1 MHMFILAVINAPLAW
16 HKVGGGIK
24 SDWVGYYLDVG
35 RFEFG
40 VSELRAAWAVRW
52 LEDKGRERTVRL
64 GELREGLGRLQFIA
78 GPLEHIRPFLGPLYA
93 WACAGPRYAKPRMP
107 IMILLIIKFLAAEI
121 KRRRMSR
128 CNAKARDLGELFR
141 LDAKADKEEVAIGGW
156 RCRGSRK
163 TSDAV
168 WFSVRLNR
176 RNAPWAFARGEAFRT
191 IASLELLG
199 ILVSVMVLWPEDGS
213 GSEALG
219 SVSFNCGTDNQGN
232 SYLLDK
238 LLTTKYPLGVVLM
251 ELAVQVGLRN
261 ATLRANWIPR
271 LQNEEADALT
281 NSEFHHF
288 DLSKRIEVDLE
299 KLGFVVMNDFFA
311 VGDTY
316 LAELAE
322 LKASEKERKARA
334 PQMDRPQKRRHSD
347 TLREK
352 DPW

>member
-1 MHMFILAVINAPLAW
+1 M
-16 HKVGGGIK
+16 
-24 SDWVGYYLDVG
+24 
-35 RFEFG
+35 
-40 VSELRAAWAVRW
+40 
-52 LEDKGRERTVRL
+52 
-64 GELREGLGRLQFIA
+64 
-78 GPLEHIRPFLGPLYA
+78 
-93 WACAGPRYAKPRMP
+93 
-107 IMILLIIKFLAAEI
+107 
-121 KRRRMSR
+121 
-128 CNAKARDLGELFR
+128 
-141 LDAKADKEEVAIGGW
+141 
-156 RCRGSRK
+156 
-163 TSDAV
+163 
-168 WFSVRLNR
+168 
-176 RNAPWAFARGEAFRT
+176 
-191 IASLELLG
+191 
-199 ILVSVMVLWPEDGS
+199 VSVMVLWPEDGS